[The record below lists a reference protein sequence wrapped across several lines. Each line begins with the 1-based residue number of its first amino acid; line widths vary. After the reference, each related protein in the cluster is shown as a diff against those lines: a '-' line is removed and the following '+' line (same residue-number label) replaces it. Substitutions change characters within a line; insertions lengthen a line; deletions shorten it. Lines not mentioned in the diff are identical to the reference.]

1 MPVIR
6 RQADVPYSPAQMY
19 ALVNDVPS
27 YPAFLPGCVA
37 TRVLNRS
44 DKAMTATVEV
54 AKGPIRKAF
63 TTRNSLVADERID
76 MELVNGPFR
85 YLRGCWHFLPKGGG
99 CTVQLE
105 LDFAFSSPLVA
116 MAFGGIFEQLTKAMV
131 GAFSQR
137 AREVYGD

>member
-37 TRVLNRS
+37 ARVLSQS
-44 DKAMTATVEV
+44 DNAMTATVEV

-63 TTRNSLVADERID
+63 TTRNTLFPHDRID

-85 YLRGCWHFLPKGGG
+85 YLRGDWQFLPKGEG
-99 CTVQLE
+99 CTVQLN

-116 MAFGGIFEQLTKAMV
+116 VAFGGIFEQLTKAMV